1 MTNYWKTR
9 QEKAN
14 KVVKL
19 CSRLEE
25 DLEYVAAK
33 YKGLVT
39 KDTFQ
44 NIAFD
49 MWQQVADCDYYQAQ
63 GTEELL

>member
-1 MTNYWKTR
+1 MKSNLE
-9 QEKAN
+9 QAN
-14 KVVKL
+14 KAVKL
-19 CSRLEE
+19 CSQLEE
-25 DLEYVAAK
+25 DLEDVAVK